1 MAKDLAR
8 VPITTTTSKYA
19 FNIGSNILNKYKN
32 CLLPKSVE
40 AIICNF
46 TWKHKFRDLDD
57 DVNID
62 EDGNIEKRSSSNATS
77 INLEMENDKKKMI
90 MKLIVNFLSC
100 EKNDLI
106 CEMTD
111 IVLLDFLENS
121 NVGMFA

>member
-1 MAKDLAR
+1 M
-8 VPITTTTSKYA
+8 I
-19 FNIGSNILNKYKN
+19 
-32 CLLPKSVE
+32 
-40 AIICNF
+40 
-46 TWKHKFRDLDD
+46 
-57 DVNID
+57 
-62 EDGNIEKRSSSNATS
+62 
-77 INLEMENDKKKMI
+77 KKKMI